1 VLVPAYQAAR
11 TIGESLASVL
21 AQTTPPLEVI
31 VCDDGSTDDLDTAI
45 GAYRDRIEVVRKD
58 NGGGASA
65 LNAAAAR
72 AHGTFVAVCDADD
85 AYLPERLEALGALA
99 AERPDLDVLATDA
112 FFEVDGI
119 TTGRFNDANPFPVEK
134 QRRAVLERCFVFAA
148 AVRRTSLLA
157 LDGYDEGLPIAYD
170 WDLLVRLVLG
180 GSAVGLLNAPLITYR
195 LHEGSLAADRLAAL
209 RDRVAVLEKNAAAA
223 MAQPE
228 TDAFLRS
235 LRLHRDRVR
244 IAEAELALWRGSSRA
259 RRETLSIAVM
269 RTPRASVRGW
279 AIAATL
285 APRLGRRLLLR
296 RDRQRSRSLLVPR
309 DRNGSGPR
317 SE

>member
-1 VLVPAYQAAR
+1 VLVPAYQAAA
-11 TIGESLASVL
+11 TIGESLASVF

-45 GAYRDRIEVVRKD
+45 RAYRDRITLVHKE

-65 LNAAAAR
+65 LNAAAAH
-72 AHGTFVAVCDADD
+72 AHGTFAAVCDADD

-112 FFEVDGI
+112 FFEVDGN
-119 TTGRFNDANPFPVEK
+119 TTGRFNDANPFPVEN
-134 QRRAVLERCFVFAA
+134 QRSAVLERCFVFAA

-157 LDGYDEGLPIAYD
+157 YDEGLPIAYD

-195 LHEGSLAADRLAAL
+195 LHEASLAADRLAAL
-209 RDRVAVLEKNAAAA
+209 HDRVAVLEKNAPTA
-223 MAQPE
+223 MAEPE
-228 TDAFLRS
+228 THDAFLRA

-244 IAEAELALWRGSSRA
+244 IAEAELALWRGAAGA
-259 RRETLSIAVM
+259 RRKTLSIAVT
-269 RTPRASVRGW
+269 RTPPASVRGW
-279 AIAATL
+279 AVAATL

-296 RDRQRSRSLLVPR
+296 RDRQRSRSLLVPAR
-309 DRNGSGPR
+309 PRPGPR